1 MNKNISNEI
10 ITILEEIIPNP
21 VCELDYNNPFE
32 LLIATILSQQ
42 TKDKRVNEVTKVLF
56 SKYPNPESLMN
67 AQIDEVEKIIA
78 PVGLG
83 KMKSKNII
91 MASKDL
97 YYKYNSIVPSNLD
110 DLMLL
115 SGVGRKTASVV
126 LAEAFKIPAVPVD
139 THVLRVSNRL
149 GYAKSD
155 NPLVVEEAL
164 KKYIPK
170 DKWILSHHLFIHFG
184 RYKCLSKN
192 HMCSECK
199 LKNYCKEKNKNL

>member
-1 MNKNISNEI
+1 MNKEKSNEI
-10 ITILEEIIPNP
+10 IKILEEIIPNP

-56 SKYPNPESLMN
+56 SKYPDPKSLMS
-67 AQIDEVEKIIA
+67 ADSLEVEKIIA

-83 KMKSKNII
+83 KMKAKNII
-91 MASKDL
+91 MASQDL
-97 YYKYNSIVPSNLD
+97 YEKYDSIVPSDLD
-110 DLMLL
+110 ELIKL

-139 THVLRVSNRL
+139 THVLRVTNRL
-149 GYAKSD
+149 GYVKSD
-155 NPLVVEEAL
+155 NPLVVEEAI

-170 DKWILSHHLFIHFG
+170 DKWIISHHLFIHFG

-192 HMCSECK
+192 PLCSECR
-199 LKNYCKEKNKNL
+199 LKEYCKEKKNF